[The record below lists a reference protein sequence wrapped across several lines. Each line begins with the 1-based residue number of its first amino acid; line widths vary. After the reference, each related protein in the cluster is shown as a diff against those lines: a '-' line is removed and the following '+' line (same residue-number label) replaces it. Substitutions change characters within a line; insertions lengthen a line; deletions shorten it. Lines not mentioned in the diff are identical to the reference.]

1 MTSIALKMFYITDT
15 QSLGQQLKLLRKQ
28 TRLSQGDLAL
38 RAGLSR
44 TAIQAIEKGKE
55 TYQLDTLLKVL
66 QILNVRMGID
76 HPLLKA
82 NVDAKLTD

>member
-1 MTSIALKMFYITDT
+1 MFYIKDT
-15 QSLGQQLKLLRKQ
+15 QSLGPQLKLLRKQ
-28 TRLSQGDLAL
+28 TRLSQSDLAL

-44 TAIQAIEKGKE
+44 TAIQAIEKGKG

-66 QILNVRMGID
+66 QILNVTIGID

-82 NVDAKLTD
+82 NVDAQASD

>member
-1 MTSIALKMFYITDT
+1 MFYITDT